1 MTMQNL
7 CRGMSHLGLLLAAA
21 CLVVAG
27 SPFAQA
33 GSISYSLTLCEDLDV
48 LRDPTNQLLSA
59 NAGLKPQ
66 HTLLSQRT
74 SPYIE
79 LRNTSEDSL
88 ITQMTLSIGDTSKN
102 FDWGKLIE
110 ASPGVKFTLAS
121 ADAVAGGAK
130 TDLLVI
136 KFDGLKAGDFVRFR
150 VGISADDP
158 SQGLLFWL
166 SQGAVRYEWHEPR
179 PQRRRERRILDGNQ
193 PHHADQGAA
202 QLLEQQYLH
211 GDDHCLPASQRLGY
225 RGAVQADQSEQHGT
239 AARGARAGQ
248 CGVVRRRNAR
258 SGRLAFQTAAGTPL
272 GGPLTLCLA

>member
-1 MTMQNL
+1 MQNL

-158 SQGLLFWL
+158 SQGLLFDYRKVL
-166 SQGAVRYEWHEPR
+166 FDMNGTNPGPNAVVNVEFLTGINHTTLTKELPNFLNSNTSTATTTAFPQANGLDTVVPFKLTNQSNTAPPPAVPEPASAVLLGVGMLGLAGLR
-179 PQRRRERRILDGNQ
+179 FKQRRALR
-193 PHHADQGAA
+193 
-202 QLLEQQYLH
+202 
-211 GDDHCLPASQRLGY
+211 
-225 RGAVQADQSEQHGT
+225 
-239 AARGARAGQ
+239 
-248 CGVVRRRNAR
+248 
-258 SGRLAFQTAAGTPL
+258 
-272 GGPLTLCLA
+272 